1 MLLNTFAGD
10 RLAYAHDLGMTK
22 PDGTV
27 LLALMNGKFRNWPL
41 NDLS

>member
-1 MLLNTFAGD
+1 MLLNALACG

-27 LLALMNGKFRNWPL
+27 LLALMNGKIKA
-41 NDLS
+41 

>member
-10 RLAYAHDLGMTK
+10 RLAYAHDLGMTQ

-27 LLALMNGKFRNWPL
+27 LLALMNGKFEAWPL
-41 NDLS
+41 DD